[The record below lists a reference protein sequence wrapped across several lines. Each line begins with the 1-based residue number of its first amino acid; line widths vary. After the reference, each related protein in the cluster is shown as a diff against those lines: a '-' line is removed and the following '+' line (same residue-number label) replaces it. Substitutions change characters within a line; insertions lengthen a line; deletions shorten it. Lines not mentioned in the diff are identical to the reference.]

1 MNIILKI
8 ELLSDWHC
16 GSGLSAGADLDALSI
31 KDELGFPFI
40 PGKTIKGLLHEAA
53 KVVSKDTAIINE
65 IFGNPTNR
73 ENSDKEITD
82 KGKCY
87 FSNAELS
94 KKVKESAKD
103 KTELLFRKISSTKID
118 KKGIAEEHSLR
129 RMEVAVPLS
138 LYAEIADIPSEDAK
152 NILVKSMKYIKRLGT
167 NRNRGLGRCVI
178 TEVK

>member
-16 GSGLSAGADLDALSI
+16 GSGLSAGADLDALCI
-31 KDELGFPFI
+31 KDELGLPFI

-53 KVVSKDTAIINE
+53 FVVSKDNDIIKD
-65 IFGNPTNR
+65 IFGIATKR
-73 ENSDKEITD
+73 ENSNDEITE

-94 KKVKESAKD
+94 EVVQESAKD
-103 KTELLFRKISSTKID
+103 KTKLLFRKVSSTKID
-118 KKGIAEEHSLR
+118 KNGEAEEHSLR
-129 RMEVAVPLS
+129 KMEVAVPLS
-138 LYAEIADIPSEDAK
+138 LYAEITDVPKEAK
-152 NILVKSMKYIKRLGT
+152 EVILKAIKYIKRLGT